1 MNEFE
6 ELNSY
11 LINGLNV
18 FQDLISYLEPKVI
31 YRVYRVKGKKKRRY
45 LFRHNRLLDFI
56 PVKAICR
63 SFSVVRDSLNKKE
76 D

>member
-6 ELNSY
+6 ELSGE
-11 LINGLNV
+11 LINGFNV
-18 FQDLISYLEPKVI
+18 LQDLISCLEPKVI

-63 SFSVVRDSLNKKE
+63 SISIVRDLSNKK
-76 D
+76 